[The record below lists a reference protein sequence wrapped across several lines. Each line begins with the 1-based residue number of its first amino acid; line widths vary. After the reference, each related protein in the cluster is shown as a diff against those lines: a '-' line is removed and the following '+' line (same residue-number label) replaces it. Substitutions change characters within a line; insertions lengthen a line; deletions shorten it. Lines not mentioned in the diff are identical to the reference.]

1 MPQALADDR
10 CASFG
15 HVLCQWVVA
24 GARRVRLAIGIACLA
39 SLPAGHAADAARP
52 VQVLIIDSFSRENSP
67 YEVFAAQ
74 FRRDLAQ
81 RLQTPAAF
89 FDTSLDGARFDP
101 ARDSDALVEFLRA
114 RFGTDPPDLVV
125 PIGPPATRFYGLNRG
140 RLFSGT
146 PMMLSVAE
154 ERVMRGVELGPRD
167 ADAGLHDR
175 ALGALAAR
183 PAGPR
188 E

>member
-1 MPQALADDR
+1 MTQALADDR

-15 HVLCQWVVA
+15 HVLWRWVVA
-24 GARRVRLAIGIACLA
+24 GARRVRFAIGIACLA
-39 SLPAGHAADAARP
+39 SLPAGHAADAAQP
-52 VQVLIIDSFSRENSP
+52 VQVLIINSFGRENSP

-81 RLQTPAAF
+81 RLQTPVAF
-89 FDTSLDGARFDP
+89 FDTTLDGARFDP
-101 ARDSDALVEFLRA
+101 ARDSDVFVAFLRA

-140 RLFSGT
+140 RLFPGT
-146 PMMLSVAE
+146 PMMLAVAE
-154 ERVMRGVELGPRD
+154 ERVMRGIELGPRD

-175 ALGALAAR
+175 ALGASAAR
-183 PAGPR
+183 ATGPH